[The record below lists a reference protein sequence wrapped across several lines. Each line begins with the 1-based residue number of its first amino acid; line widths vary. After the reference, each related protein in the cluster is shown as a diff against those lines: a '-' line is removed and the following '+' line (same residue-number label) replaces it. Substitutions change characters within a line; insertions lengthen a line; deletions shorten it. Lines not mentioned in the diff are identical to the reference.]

1 MGTQVLLCNPLCAVA
16 YTLAAWRFFADRIPY
31 EEHLLASFYPSQV
44 GANDD
49 VVACPPSSP
58 RCPPAQYWCYDAIT
72 FRRKPSLR
80 LPRAVLTVN
89 LGPFV
94 CAQYPEYVRKTYVGI
109 PLLPLPQRHAQT

>member
-1 MGTQVLLCNPLCAVA
+1 VLLCNPLCAVA

-44 GANDD
+44 GATTQ
-49 VVACPPSSP
+49 S
-58 RCPPAQYWCYDAIT
+58 Q
-72 FRRKPSLR
+72 RKPSLDC
-80 LPRAVLTVN
+80 PVLTVN